1 MMRASVYHDVNDFR
15 MEDVDT
21 PEIGFGEVLLK
32 LKACGVCGTDIH
44 KAIHKTVSPET
55 ILGHEY
61 AGEIVKVGEGVTKFK
76 IGDRVVG
83 AIHVPCFTCHY
94 CQRQQYTLCPEFKET
109 NIEPGGFAEYI
120 RLSERHVRNL
130 LFKIPDTMSYL
141 HASLAEPVACCIHGQ
156 KAANIR
162 PGDNVLIM
170 GAGPIGMIHGQL
182 LKHKD
187 VSNVII
193 SDVSAYKL
201 SKAKEFGIDY
211 TVNIKHESLK
221 DVVDKVTHN
230 QGVDTVIIAAGVSSL
245 LPEAVQLL
253 RRGGRVICFSPFD
266 KNPEVKIDAGRF
278 FKDEISIVGTYS
290 VSPYEFEEAILH
302 ISNGTID
309 AEKMITHEMTIDQ
322 VGEAITFAANPDE
335 EVIKVVITD

>member
-1 MMRASVYHDVNDFR
+1 MMRASVYHDVDDFR
-15 MEDVDT
+15 MEDIEI
-21 PEIGFGEVLLK
+21 PQIGFGEVLLK
-32 LKACGVCGTDIH
+32 LKACGLCGTDIH
-44 KAIHKTVSPET
+44 KAIHKTVNPET

-76 IGDRVVG
+76 VGDRVAG

-109 NIEPGGFAEYI
+109 NIDPGGFAEYI
-120 RLSERHVRNL
+120 RLSQRHVRNL

-156 KAANIR
+156 KAADIR

-170 GAGPIGMIHGQL
+170 GAGPIGLIHGQL

-187 VSNVII
+187 VGNVII
-193 SDVSAYKL
+193 SDVSSYKL

-211 TVNIKHESLK
+211 AVNIKHESLK
-221 DVVDKVTHN
+221 DVVDKVTNN

-245 LPEAVQLL
+245 LQEAVQLL

-266 KNPEVKIDAGRF
+266 RNPEVTIDAGRF

-302 ISNGTID
+302 ISNGTIN
-309 AEKMITHEMTIDQ
+309 AEKMITHEMAIEQ

-335 EVIKVVITD
+335 QVIKVVIID

>member
-1 MMRASVYHDVNDFR
+1 MRAIAFHDVNDFR
-15 MEDVDT
+15 IEEVED
-21 PEIGFGEVLLK
+21 PKIGFGEVLLK
-32 LKACGVCGTDIH
+32 LKACGLCGTDIH
-44 KAIHKTVSPET
+44 KAIHKTVNPGT
-55 ILGHEY
+55 VLGHEY

-94 CQRQQYTLCPEFKET
+94 CQRQHYTLCPEFRET
-109 NIEPGGFAEYI
+109 NIDPGGFAEYI
-120 RLSERHVRNL
+120 RLSEKHVRHL
-130 LFKIPDTMSYL
+130 LFGIPDSMSYQ

-156 KAANIR
+156 KAAEIR

-170 GAGPIGMIHGQL
+170 GAGPIGVIHGQL

-193 SDVSAYKL
+193 SDVSSYKL

-211 TVNIKHESLK
+211 TVNIKNDSLK
-221 DVVDKVTHN
+221 DVVDKVTDN
-230 QGVDTVIIAAGVSSL
+230 QGVDIVIIAAGVSSL

-253 RRGGRVICFSPFD
+253 RRGGRVICFSPFE
-266 KNPEVKIDAGRF
+266 KYPEVTIDAGRF

-290 VSPYEFEEAILH
+290 VSPYEFEEAILN

-309 AEKMITHEMTIDQ
+309 AEKMITHEMAIDQ

-335 EVIKVVITD
+335 EVMKVVIVD

>member
-15 MEDVDT
+15 VENVET

-44 KAIHKTVSPET
+44 KAIHKTVNPET

-61 AGEIVKVGEGVTKFK
+61 AGEIVKVGEGVTKFEM
-76 IGDRVVG
+76 GDRVVG

-109 NIEPGGFAEYI
+109 NIDPGGFTQYI
-120 RLSERHVRNL
+120 RLSERHVRHL
-130 LFKIPDTMSYL
+130 LFKIPDTLSYL

-170 GAGPIGMIHGQL
+170 GAGPIGLIHGQL

-211 TVNIKHESLK
+211 AVNIKHESLK
-221 DVVDKVTHN
+221 DVVDKVTN
-230 QGVDTVIIAAGVSSL
+230 NIGVDTVIIAAGVSSL

-266 KNPEVKIDAGRF
+266 KDPEVKIDAGRF

-290 VSPYEFEEAILH
+290 VSPYEFDEAILH

-322 VGEAITFAANPDE
+322 VGEAITFAASPDE
-335 EVIKVVITD
+335 EVIKVVIID

>member
-1 MMRASVYHDVNDFR
+1 MMKASVFYDVDDFR
-15 MEDVDT
+15 MEDIET
-21 PEIGFGEVLLK
+21 PVIGNGEVLLK
-32 LKACGVCGTDIH
+32 LKACGLCGTDIH
-44 KAIHKTVSPET
+44 KAIHKTVNPEN

-109 NIEPGGFAEYI
+109 NIEPGGFAQYI
-120 RLSERHVRNL
+120 RLSERHVRHL
-130 LFKIPDTMSYL
+130 LFKIPDKMSFQY
-141 HASLAEPVACCIHGQ
+141 ASLAEPVACCIHGQ
-156 KAANIR
+156 KAADIR

-170 GAGPIGMIHGQL
+170 GAGPIGLIHGQL
-182 LKHKD
+182 LKNKN

-201 SKAKEFGIDY
+201 SKAKEFGIDH

-221 DVVDKVTHN
+221 DVVDKVTKHE
-230 QGVDTVIIAAGVSSL
+230 GVDTVIIAAGVSSL
-245 LPEAVQLL
+245 LQEAIQLL

-266 KNPEVKIDAGRF
+266 KNPEVTIDAGRF

-302 ISNGTID
+302 ISNGIID
-309 AEKMITHEMTIDQ
+309 AENMITHEMTIEQ
-322 VGEAITFAANPDE
+322 VGEAIALAGIPDA
-335 EVIKVVITD
+335 EVIKVVIID

>member
-1 MMRASVYHDVNDFR
+1 MKATVYHDVNDFR
-15 MEDVDT
+15 IEDIET
-21 PEIGFGEVLLK
+21 PQIGYGEVLLK
-32 LKACGVCGTDIH
+32 LKACGLCGTDIH
-44 KAIHKTVSPET
+44 KAIHKTVNSET
-55 ILGHEY
+55 VLGHEY
-61 AGEIVKVGEGVTKFK
+61 AGKIVQVGEGVTKFNV
-76 IGDRVVG
+76 GDRVVG

-94 CQRQQYTLCPEFKET
+94 CQRQHYTLCPEFRET
-109 NIEPGGFAEYI
+109 NIDPGGFAEYI
-120 RLSERHVRNL
+120 RLPERHVRHL
-130 LFKIPDTMSYL
+130 LFEIPTNMSYQ

-156 KAANIR
+156 KAADIR
-162 PGDNVLIM
+162 PGDNVLVM
-170 GAGPIGMIHGQL
+170 GAGPIGLIHGQL

-193 SDVSAYKL
+193 SDISEYKL

-211 TVNIKHESLK
+211 TVNIKHENLK
-221 DVVDKVTHN
+221 EIVDSVTNN

-245 LPEAVQLL
+245 LSEAVQLL
-253 RRGGRVICFSPFD
+253 RRGGRIICFSPFD

-309 AEKMITHEMTIDQ
+309 AEKMITHEMKIDEL
-322 VGEAITFAANPDE
+322 GEAITLAANPDE
-335 EVIKVVITD
+335 EVMKVVIID

>member
-1 MMRASVYHDVNDFR
+1 MKAIVYYDVNDFR
-15 MEDVDT
+15 KEDIEN

-32 LKACGVCGTDIH
+32 LKACGLCGTDIH
-44 KAIHKTVSPET
+44 KAIHKTVNPGT

-94 CQRQQYTLCPEFKET
+94 CQRQHYTLCPEFRET
-109 NIEPGGFAEYI
+109 NIDPGGFAEYI
-120 RLSERHVRNL
+120 RLSERHVRHS
-130 LFKIPDTMSYL
+130 LFKIPNNMSYQY
-141 HASLAEPVACCIHGQ
+141 ASLAEPVACCIHGQ
-156 KAANIR
+156 KAADIR
-162 PGDNVLIM
+162 PGDNILIM

-193 SDVSAYKL
+193 SDISAYRL
-201 SKAKEFGIDY
+201 SKAKELGIDY

-221 DVVDKVTHN
+221 DVVNKVTNN
-230 QGVDTVIIAAGVSSL
+230 QGVDTIFIAAGVSSL
-245 LPEAVQLL
+245 LQEAVQLL

-266 KNPEVKIDAGRF
+266 KNPEVTIDAGRF
-278 FKDEISIVGTYS
+278 FKDEISIIGTYS

-309 AEKMITHEMTIDQ
+309 AEKMITHEMKLDQ
-322 VGEAITFAANPDE
+322 LGEAIALAANPDE
-335 EVIKVVITD
+335 EVIKVVIID

>member
-1 MMRASVYHDVNDFR
+1 MMRASIYHNVNDFR
-15 MEDVDT
+15 MEDIDV

-32 LKACGVCGTDIH
+32 LKACGLCGTDIH
-44 KAIHKTVSPET
+44 KAIHKTVNPKT

-76 IGDRVVG
+76 TGDRVVG

-109 NIEPGGFAEYI
+109 NIDPGGFAEYI
-120 RLSERHVRNL
+120 RLSERHVRHL
-130 LFKIPDTMSYL
+130 LFKIPDSLSYL

-170 GAGPIGMIHGQL
+170 GAGPIGLIHGQL

-201 SKAKEFGIDY
+201 SKAKEYGIDH
-211 TVNIKHESLK
+211 TVNIKGENLK
-221 DVVDKVTHN
+221 DVVDKVTNN
-230 QGVDTVIIAAGVSSL
+230 QGVDTVIIAASVSSL

-266 KNPEVKIDAGRF
+266 KNPEVTIDAGRF

-290 VSPYEFEEAILH
+290 VSPYEFEEAILN

-322 VGEAITFAANPDE
+322 VGEAITLAANPDE
-335 EVIKVVITD
+335 EVIKVVIID

>member
-15 MEDVDT
+15 MEDVET

-32 LKACGVCGTDIH
+32 LKACGLCGTDIH
-44 KAIHKTVSPET
+44 KAIHKTVNPET

-61 AGEIVKVGEGVTKFK
+61 AGEIVQVGEGVTKFK

-109 NIEPGGFAEYI
+109 NIDPGGFAQYI

-130 LFKIPDTMSYL
+130 LFNIPDTLSYL

-170 GAGPIGMIHGQL
+170 GAGPIGLIHGQL

-201 SKAKEFGIDY
+201 AKAKEFGIDY

-221 DVVDKVTHN
+221 HVVDKVTNN

-245 LPEAVQLL
+245 LQEAVQLL

-266 KNPEVKIDAGRF
+266 RNPEVTIDAGRL

-309 AEKMITHEMTIDQ
+309 ADKMITHEMTIDQ
-322 VGEAITFAANPDE
+322 VGEAITLAANPDE
-335 EVIKVVITD
+335 EVIKVVIID